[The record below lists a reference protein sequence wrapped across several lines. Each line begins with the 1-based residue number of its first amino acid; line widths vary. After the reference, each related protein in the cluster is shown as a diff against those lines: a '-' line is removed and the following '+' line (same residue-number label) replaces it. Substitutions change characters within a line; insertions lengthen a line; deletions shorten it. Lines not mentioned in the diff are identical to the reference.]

1 LRVTIDIHV
10 TRESVSNDPTEE
22 PVHLGEAFEG
32 VLEALPGHMRRE
44 RRRSMAVQLDMDD
57 NVDDDEDSPATSA
70 QERRP
75 FLRSADS
82 FLTVEQEVRY
92 TKRGNRHGL
101 LDEVWKLIRWN
112 SGRAQLKG
120 YVQQDVSASVGDM
133 GMIGRVPFQLV
144 LTAC

>member
-1 LRVTIDIHV
+1 
-10 TRESVSNDPTEE
+10 
-22 PVHLGEAFEG
+22 
-32 VLEALPGHMRRE
+32 
-44 RRRSMAVQLDMDD
+44 MAVQLDMDD

-101 LDEVWKLIRWN
+101 SDEVWRLIRWN

-133 GMIGRVPFQLV
+133 GMLGMSFSNLILSVI
-144 LTAC
+144 

>member
-1 LRVTIDIHV
+1 
-10 TRESVSNDPTEE
+10 
-22 PVHLGEAFEG
+22 
-32 VLEALPGHMRRE
+32 
-44 RRRSMAVQLDMDD
+44 MAVQLQMDD
-57 NVDDDEDSPATSA
+57 NVGDDEELPSTSA

-101 LDEVWKLIRWN
+101 SDEVWKLIRWN

-120 YVQQDVSASVGDM
+120 YVQQDVASSVGKM
-133 GMIGRVPFQLV
+133 GIIGKFCSQLIRTV
-144 LTAC
+144 C